1 MSSDHKPPQTY
12 ILHTVGIAI
21 VIVVAMVLFLMKQWG
36 GH

>member
-1 MSSDHKPPQTY
+1 MSEKAPQTY

-21 VIVVAMVLFLMKQWG
+21 VLVVALVLFLKKMWG